1 MSIWKLEEMST
12 FTSEVLR
19 KVGLA
24 AVVPCAPFFFPRYC
38 ILKMILLL
46 TQKKKSGDV
55 KIIKFFFFFHVI
67 FIWFLF
73 IWKYTISSFFVCVCM
88 YINGITGIT
97 HTWHYRLPY
106 VIGEIGWMDTYE
118 GVNVDQFMERIE
130 QLTSLGHVTGD
141 SQVIC
146 RLLFELKWV
155 NGDQFMERIEQLT
168 SLGHVTGDSQAIC
181 RLLSE
186 LICCAMSDII
196 IIE

>member
-1 MSIWKLEEMST
+1 ML
-12 FTSEVLR
+12 
-19 KVGLA
+19 
-24 AVVPCAPFFFPRYC
+24 
-38 ILKMILLL
+38 
-46 TQKKKSGDV
+46 
-55 KIIKFFFFFHVI
+55 
-67 FIWFLF
+67 FLF
-73 IWKYTISSFFVCVCM
+73 DFYLFENILFQVFFCVCM

-186 LICCAMSDII
+186 LIFCAM
-196 IIE
+196 